1 MTNKDRK
8 NKVIQRHSEQKTE
21 GQKGQK
27 KRMTKKNPSPSSTPQ
42 PTVTDRREVK
52 REGVNSKISFRL
64 VYKLTN

>member
-27 KRMTKKNPSPSSTPQ
+27 KRMTKKNPSPSSTPNQ
-42 PTVTDRREVK
+42 RSLT
-52 REGVNSKISFRL
+52 EGK
-64 VYKLTN
+64 